1 MESVLAPRPPSPLVR
16 PLRTWAPPRPRLA
29 DWSGW
34 AWGAIGLT
42 TAFVL
47 VTWWWLT
54 QDHGIPGT
62 EPGAALYAALVQR
75 ELLHA
80 GNLLGPLTDKEI
92 HPPLLQ
98 VVGAISMLIGGIG
111 VTAPVLGENLV
122 FVPLL
127 ALGCYGTGKLLG
139 GPKAGL
145 LAVVFALG
153 TPLLIEQFHVF
164 MVDAPDAAL
173 VALSVWLILA
183 SDRFAR
189 TPVAALAGVAVGL
202 GIETKQQFPFFLA
215 GLVAVVLLRAGGWRN
230 RRGIAAFAAA
240 ALVVGSPW
248 YLVHLSHL
256 FELTGASVTS
266 ATPGTLPSRLSL
278 DNVAWYGWGA
288 LNTLLCAPLFAIAAI
303 GVGRAAAGVARGRR
317 ALDPRD
323 VRPELLAGVLVSW
336 LALLV
341 TPIHVV
347 RYMLPMIVYVA
358 ALGTAWIVTA
368 RASWQ
373 RVATAALAC
382 AVVATT
388 LGASFGVG
396 GRVRLMLASGPAPDR
411 SVYGIRL
418 PDQVVLYAP
427 RAFMV
432 SGPDRGGD
440 MLALMRA
447 LRRSGIEQVAW
458 MPETEEPYYYDHYG
472 IDTFAAMA
480 SLATLGSI
488 DPEALPPRTAMLLRS
503 RQFGSAPP
511 CLRLGDGTGVWVR
524 LQRTFSLD
532 VPDFCPLRRPASYGP

>member
-1 MESVLAPRPPSPLVR
+1 MESVLAPRPPRPLAR
-16 PLRTWAPPRPRLA
+16 PLRTWAPPRPRFGR
-29 DWSGW
+29 WSGW

-47 VTWWWLT
+47 VSWWWLT
-54 QDHGIPGT
+54 QDHSIPGT
-62 EPGAALYAALVQR
+62 EPSAALYATLVQR
-75 ELLHA
+75 DLLHA
-80 GNLLGPLTDKEI
+80 GNLLGPLTDREI

-98 VVGAISMLIGGIG
+98 IVGAISMLIGGIG
-111 VTAPVLGENLV
+111 VIAPVLGENLV

-139 GPKAGL
+139 GPRAGL

-164 MVDAPDAAL
+164 IVDAPDTAL
-173 VALSVWLILA
+173 VALCVWLILA

-189 TPVAALAGVAVGL
+189 TPVAALAGVAMGL

-215 GLVAVVLLRAGGWRN
+215 GLVAVVLLRERGWRN
-230 RRGIAAFAAA
+230 WRGIAAFVVAAV
-240 ALVVGSPW
+240 VVGSPW
-248 YLVHLSHL
+248 YLVHLSEL
-256 FELTGASVTS
+256 AELTGDSVGA

-278 DNVAWYGWGA
+278 DNVTWYGWGA
-288 LNTLLCAPLFAIAAI
+288 LNTLLYAPLFAIAAI
-303 GVGRAAAGVARGRR
+303 GIGRAAVDVVRSRR

-323 VRPELLAGVLVSW
+323 VRPELLAGALVSW
-336 LALLV
+336 LMLLA

-347 RYMLPMIVYVA
+347 RYMLPMIVYIA

-368 RASWQ
+368 RPRWQ

-382 AVVATT
+382 AVIATT

-396 GRVRLMLASGPAPDR
+396 GRVRLMLASGSVPDR

-440 MLALMRA
+440 MLALMHA

-458 MPETEEPYYYDHYG
+458 MPETEEPQYFNHYG
-472 IDTFAAMA
+472 IDMFAAMA
-480 SLATLGSI
+480 NLATLGSI
-488 DPEALPPRTAMLLRS
+488 VPEALPPRTAMLLRS
-503 RQFGSAPP
+503 RKFGSAPP

-524 LQRTFSLD
+524 LGRTYSRA
-532 VPDFCPLRRPASYGP
+532 VPDYCPSRSPASYGP